1 MSLIKSL
8 SMYVEKYI
16 EVCIAAMLLM
26 QQLYTT
32 RMVELIISITVV
44 DWYLFSVCLWF
55 CLILRKICFMEYL
68 LVVASTYIK
77 CDTENYIKEV
87 KLYSIQF
94 LIALKAEMLNSL

>member
-1 MSLIKSL
+1 
-8 SMYVEKYI
+8 
-16 EVCIAAMLLM
+16 
-26 QQLYTT
+26 
-32 RMVELIISITVV
+32 
-44 DWYLFSVCLWF
+44 
-55 CLILRKICFMEYL
+55 MEYL